1 MEGVEGAGGREARK
15 GEEGRKGERKESG
28 ELTSRAVY
36 LNRFRRGMPAT
47 CCKHCMYANCKEPG

>member
-1 MEGVEGAGGREARK
+1 MEGVEGAGGREAGKGERGG

-47 CCKHCMYANCKEPG
+47 CC